1 MSSVPWYHQEECD
14 YDDAPL
20 SETEPAPVPPAAPKP
35 TSGFKS
41 FSMKSAAQKLE
52 DAKSGRVK
60 PAPPP
65 STPPPSTPPKPP
77 AMAQKEKEK
86 EASDEKLAV
95 LEKTLEALKAAKQEA
110 AAARQAEQHWRNE
123 VARLTDQNARLQVER
138 DSAREDLAAAR
149 RQLQQAANSGS
160 RRQTDYSDL

>member
-60 PAPPP
+60 PA
-65 STPPPSTPPKPP
+65 PPPSTPPKPP